1 MATLGEEGVLFIGV
15 SWCDFTL
22 PTVVDDDILKVSIT
36 FFSNTFTTMDSV
48 SAEKKERYGNMYQ
61 YANKIHHQHG

>member
-48 SAEKKERYGNMYQ
+48 SAEKKMKHMGTCINMLTRE
-61 YANKIHHQHG
+61 IM